1 MPTYGRHTH
10 GSTGTALMVSADGS
24 PEWKAGGITI
34 DWATVTAELS
44 DRTLGDGTVIKAGA
58 KGLELG
64 TVLTEIALAE
74 AQTITIDATGGD
86 FTITGN
92 SATTAALAYNASAAT
107 VQAAVRGLGGVLA
120 NVAVTK
126 VRNRWTLTHTDGTD
140 GGTFAL
146 QVARNGVTR
155 RTAALAWNI
164 TAANLTAALVALDN
178 VGAAGATATGS
189 DGGPYTLTFA
199 AASLGE
205 VGVAVVDD
213 LTTDGGVVEG
223 GVVVAQAENP
233 VYVISYP
240 AGGGN
245 VAAVTTTAT
254 GLTGGAGTAAV
265 ATATGGTAPGTY
277 GPYNSAATDGRQALA
292 RGRCFILNETV
303 TELGPLGL
311 GTAATDH
318 PAVFEGGRVWRARLK
333 VGVVNP
339 ASIGG
344 NAPSVAEFEA
354 AFPRILYVDL

>member
-10 GSTGTALMVSADGS
+10 GSTGVAIQVTADGS
-24 PEWKAGGITI
+24 PEWKAGGITL
-34 DWATVTAELS
+34 DWATVTAEVT

-64 TVLTEIALAE
+64 TVLTEIALGE
-74 AQTITIDATGGD
+74 AQTITIVATEGD

-107 VQAAVRGLGGVLA
+107 VQTAVRGLGGALA
-120 NVAVTK
+120 NVNVTR
-126 VRNRWTLTHTDGTD
+126 VQNRFTLTHTDGTD

-146 QVARNGVTR
+146 QVTRGGVTR

-178 VGAAGATATGS
+178 VGAAGAAATGS
-189 DGGPYTLTFA
+189 DGGPYTLTFVA
-199 AASLGE
+199 TGGE
-205 VGVAVVDD
+205 VTVVVVDD
-213 LTTDGGVVEG
+213 LTSDGGVIEG
-223 GVVVAQAENP
+223 GVVLAVTAAP
-233 VYVISYP
+233 VYVINYP

-254 GLTGGAGTAAV
+254 GLAGGSATV
-265 ATATGGTAPGTY
+265 ATATGGTAAGTF
-277 GPYNSAATDGRQALA
+277 GPYSSAATDGRQNLV

-311 GTAATDH
+311 GTAAADH

-333 VGVVNP
+333 VGAVNP
-339 ASIGG
+339 VSIGG
-344 NAPSVAEFEA
+344 NAPSVAEFET